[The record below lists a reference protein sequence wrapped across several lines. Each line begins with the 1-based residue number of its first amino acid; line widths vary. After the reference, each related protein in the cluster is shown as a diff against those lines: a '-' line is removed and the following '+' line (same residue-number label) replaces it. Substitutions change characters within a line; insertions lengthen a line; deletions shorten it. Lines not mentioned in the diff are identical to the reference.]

1 MWVYLFIGF
10 YLGFLMGVIL
20 EFLRRDKAE
29 ARERE
34 KKNASM
40 EARGL
45 REYTVYE
52 ITADTNCFECPTCG
66 TFLSIG
72 EDE

>member
-10 YLGFLMGVIL
+10 YLGFLMGVII
-20 EFLRRDKAE
+20 EFLRRDKME

-34 KKNASM
+34 KKNASL

-52 ITADTNCFECPTCG
+52 ITADANFFECPTCG

-72 EDE
+72 TEQ